1 MRPRK
6 RKSYF
11 ETGADAP
18 APIVAEVRRRV
29 HFSEADP
36 MGIVWYGRYPLYF
49 EEASEKL
56 GRVCGLT
63 YKDFYETGLRAPIV
77 ELHIDYHRSL
87 FLDEEFTVRASLI
100 WNEGSRM
107 NTEYYLSKQDGSLA
121 ASGYTVQ
128 LFIDPDSWQACV
140 VSPELMERCRRRW
153 KAGEFHCLK

>member
-11 ETGADAP
+11 ETGNDVP

-36 MGIVWYGRYPLYF
+36 MGIVWYGRYTLYF

-63 YKDFYETGLRAPIV
+63 YNDFYEAGLRAPIV

-87 FLDEEFTVRASLI
+87 FLDEEFTARASLI
-100 WNEGSRM
+100 WHEGARL
-107 NTEYYLSKQDGSLA
+107 NTEYGFYKTDGTLT

-128 LFIDPDSWQACV
+128 LFTNAKTGEVCI
-140 VSPELMERCRRRW
+140 VSPALLERCRNRW
-153 KAGEFHCLK
+153 RTGEFQKT